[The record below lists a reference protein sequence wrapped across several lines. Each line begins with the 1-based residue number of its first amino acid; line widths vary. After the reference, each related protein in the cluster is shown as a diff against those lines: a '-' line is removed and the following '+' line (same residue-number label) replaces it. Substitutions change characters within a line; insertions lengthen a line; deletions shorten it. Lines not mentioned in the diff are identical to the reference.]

1 MDYVAHHAPLSLGF
15 SRQEYWS
22 GLPCRPPEDLP
33 NRGIEPKSPALQSDF
48 LPLNHQGSLYICMCV
63 CVHVCVCTHI
73 YMCIYIRVY
82 IYIYTH
88 THIYTHTVM
97 YLIRCFPIF
106 KLGYVFSYCWA
117 ILDGT
122 YLVDRC
128 LQKLSVYALSFHSL
142 HRAFHRTEIFNFNKI
157 KLNGF
162 LKMDCAF
169 LLSDFECFCV
179 ILLYHLRVYIC
190 FIYFLLF

>member
-1 MDYVAHHAPLSLGF
+1 
-15 SRQEYWS
+15 
-22 GLPCRPPEDLP
+22 
-33 NRGIEPKSPALQSDF
+33 
-48 LPLNHQGSLYICMCV
+48 MCV
-63 CVHVCVCTHI
+63 CVCVCARVCVCVHTHI
-73 YMCIYIRVY
+73 YVYIYVCVC

-88 THIYTHTVM
+88 IYIHTVR
-97 YLIRCFPIF
+97 YLFRCFPIF

>member
-1 MDYVAHHAPLSLGF
+1 MDYVARQAPLPLGF

-22 GLPCRPPEDLP
+22 GLPCRPPGDLP
-33 NRGIEPKSPALQSDF
+33 NQGIEPKSPALQSDF
-48 LPLNHQGSLYICMCV
+48 LPLNHQGSIYMCV
-63 CVHVCVCTHI
+63 CVCVCTHI
-73 YMCIYIRVY
+73 YVY
-82 IYIYTH
+82 IYVCVCIYT
-88 THIYTHTVM
+88 
-97 YLIRCFPIF
+97 YLFRCFPIF

-117 ILDGT
+117 ILDAT

-128 LQKLSVYALSFHSL
+128 LQKLSVCALSFHSL

-162 LKMDCAF
+162 FKMDCAF
-169 LLSDFECFCV
+169 LLSGFECFCV